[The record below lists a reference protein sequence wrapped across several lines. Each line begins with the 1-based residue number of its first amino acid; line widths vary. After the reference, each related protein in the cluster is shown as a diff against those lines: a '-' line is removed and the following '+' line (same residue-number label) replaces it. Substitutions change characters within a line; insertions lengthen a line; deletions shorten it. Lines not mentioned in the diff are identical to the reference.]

1 MPTATEL
8 RELEDEELET
18 RLDEYRREMLNL
30 RFQMATGQLDNYSRL
45 NVAKRNVARV
55 LTVLRDREIALAEG
69 REAGPVF
76 VEQPVR
82 PARRRAEPTVEETDD
97 LDPTVD
103 EADEAETDEVEDG
116 ALSADGGTDEEDE

>member
-69 REAGPVF
+69 RDAGPVF

-116 ALSADGGTDEEDE
+116 ALSVDGGTDEEDE